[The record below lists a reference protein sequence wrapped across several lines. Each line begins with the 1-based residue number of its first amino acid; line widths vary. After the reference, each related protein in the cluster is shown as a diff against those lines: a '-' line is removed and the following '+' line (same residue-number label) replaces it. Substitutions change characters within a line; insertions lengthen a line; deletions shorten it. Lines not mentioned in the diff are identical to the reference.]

1 MLQENEGTTSK
12 QDQPTCS
19 DIFVS
24 VEMSRSKWVVGI
36 HTRLADKIALH
47 TMACNDVEA
56 LLALIDR
63 ARSSSSR
70 PPSADAFVGGGNPL
84 PTPGLFACWYAR
96 RTLPSKDSAQPCGPS
111 TVLLCSCS
119 SGPHPSLAGRNSWS
133 RSPPLAA
140 PYGHKPPALP

>member
-63 ARSSSSR
+63 ARCE
-70 PPSADAFVGGGNPL
+70 ADLQRV
-84 PTPGLFACWYAR
+84 
-96 RTLPSKDSAQPCGPS
+96 
-111 TVLLCSCS
+111 
-119 SGPHPSLAGRNSWS
+119 
-133 RSPPLAA
+133 
-140 PYGHKPPALP
+140 